1 MDAVNAQTLAGNI
14 DGMDRVER
22 MLAALEARRNAIL
35 REIDR
40 RRESFARPLPR
51 SSQQVNDAEFV
62 TTNQS
67 KA

>member
-1 MDAVNAQTLAGNI
+1 MNAQTLAENI
-14 DGMDRVER
+14 EGMER
-22 MLAALEARRNAIL
+22 IEHMLAGLEARRNAIL

-51 SSQQVNDAEFV
+51 NSQQVKDAEFV
-62 TTNQS
+62 TTNRS